1 MPTASVAIEGASALN
16 RVRWAQGGKEVA
28 VGDSEGRIW
37 IYDVGEVHICDVL
50 FCFIVLFVERRLTCE
65 FSLKTYQNYLQ
76 DFLGHKNL
84 LNCIYKF
91 PSTSEGVC

>member
-65 FSLKTYQNYLQ
+65 FSLKTYQNY
-76 DFLGHKNL
+76 
-84 LNCIYKF
+84 
-91 PSTSEGVC
+91 